1 MSRFQERKTD
11 YKNAYTKLEEATSR
25 KIYHNI
31 KTKYI
36 KEFKKLEEKFEQ
48 IL

>member
-1 MSRFQERKTD
+1 MLA
-11 YKNAYTKLEEATSR
+11 KNELSHLYDEQTSR
-25 KIYHNI
+25 KIYDNI
-31 KTKYI
+31 KNRYI